1 MLDFRVVKSF
11 SLTLFLILWC
21 STMSAE
27 NSDEIE
33 VTVTNWVEGDEI
45 WVGVVEQEQESS
57 SVQWEQVS
65 TSKFSVEIPDA
76 QQLPVLIFLK
86 RDAVPVMRSLTTDL
100 VSTPLDIEFAA
111 GSSIKG
117 SVSTKKFGTLVT
129 EGTVSIIFDEEFQF
143 PLPDPSW
150 CSWPINSDGTYELHG
165 IPPGKFVVT
174 ASSHGFMPAKETL
187 IVDEDSDLL
196 ERNFQLSNAFYIDG
210 SIKNSES
217 ELIQG
222 VLDAMVSPEESQ
234 TTPIRT
240 HFDEDS
246 HFQIGPF
253 AEEAS
258 IELTARLPDGR
269 RSRPITVNALS
280 ENVKLQVGYWVRV
293 QGRLQNHDSGE
304 AIEEVQLMISLKGR
318 ALNTFKHVAPNGILD
333 LEIDDLSKIFSIQ
346 ADGFLFW
353 TSGDINLVGKSSFD
367 FGVIELVPARLVR
380 GIVLDRATREPIADV
395 SLRRLEYETPF
406 ATNWYYNDVAT
417 TTDTDGEFEL
427 KGFPPEGGSVQV
439 AVKGYQTVHHTFE
452 NVDTYLE
459 IEMEPSGNISG
470 QIVSVDGEPTA
481 GRIYLEDSMG
491 GIGRPS
497 KDGNFHFEVND
508 GTYTLYAT
516 TASGRS
522 STEEVIVENGES
534 ITDVQLE
541 IDITGR
547 VTGTVKGLAEGETV
561 SIRIGDYSQRSST
574 FVESNGPYE
583 LVRVSAGEHTVSA
596 KTSLNRYFTDTVL
609 VNLTRETKYDLD
621 LSGDFTLDGHVFAG
635 GHPLASV
642 EVVAFLENKTPLR
655 ELKQAELY
663 LLDEL
668 DKHIYSFEVRTNS
681 ERDGSYRL
689 EGLIEGT
696 YRIEVQ
702 TRSFTEDV
710 VVDSDT
716 NFDIQL
722 GSLSL
727 SGRVNASGSV
737 RGAQVRVI
745 GSDKTV
751 RSISLQ
757 MSVDSIGSYRF
768 QGLPSGRYTIRVN
781 HPDYEE
787 KSQSIMLERT
797 TSDVDILLNPTTN
810 Q

>member
-129 EGTVSIIFDEEFQF
+129 EGTVSIVFDEEFQF

-174 ASSHGFMPAKETL
+174 ASSHGFMPAKETF

-210 SIKNSES
+210 SIKNSEN

-222 VLDAMVSPEESQ
+222 VLDAMVSPVESQ

-280 ENVKLQVGYWVRV
+280 ENVKLQVGYWVQV

-304 AIEEVQLMISLKGR
+304 AIEEVQLMIAVKGR

-427 KGFPPEGGSVQV
+427 KGFPSEGGSVQV

-508 GTYTLYAT
+508 GTYTLYAK

-522 STEEVIVENGES
+522 SKQEVIVENGES
-534 ITDVQLE
+534 ITDIRLE
-541 IDITGR
+541 LDIIGR
-547 VTGTVKGLAEGETV
+547 VVGTVKGLAEGETAY
-561 SIRIGDYSQRSST
+561 IRIGDHSLRAST
-574 FVESNGPYE
+574 PVESNGPYE
-583 LVRVSAGEHTVSA
+583 IRGVPAGEHTVTCS
-596 KTSLNRYFTDTVL
+596 TSLNRHFTDTLL
-609 VNLTRETKYDLD
+609 VNATIETKYDLD
-621 LSGDFTLDGHVFAG
+621 LSGKFTLDGYVFAG
-635 GHPLASV
+635 EYPLASV
-642 EVVAFLENKTPLR
+642 EVIAYLKNKTPLT
-655 ELKQAELY
+655 EIKQEELY

-668 DKHIYSFEVRTNS
+668 DKYMYSFEVRTKS
-681 ERDGSYRL
+681 DRDGAYRL
-689 EGLIEGT
+689 EGLTKGT

-702 TRSFTEDV
+702 DHLYTPDV
-710 VVDSDT
+710 VIENDRKY
-716 NFDIQL
+716 DIQL
-722 GSLSL
+722 STSSL
-727 SGRVNASGSV
+727 SGRVTAPGSV
-737 RGAQVRVI
+737 RGAKVRLTGRDVQ
-745 GSDKTV
+745 V

-757 MSVDSIGSYRF
+757 TSIDSNGLYQF
-768 QGLPSGRYTIRVN
+768 QGLPDGTYTVHVN
-781 HPDYEE
+781 HSDYVEA
-787 KSQSIMLERT
+787 SRSIKLERT
-797 TSDVDILLNPTTN
+797 TADVDISLNLATN